1 MELTIRPIRREE
13 FPLLADFLYDA
24 IYRSDPSSPLPRQI
38 IEHPSLRIYIADF
51 GTLPDDRCLVAQAE
65 GHVVGMVWVRC
76 IRAYGYIGEGIPEFV
91 LSVAAPC
98 RGQGIGTRLMR
109 EMLQRLSAAGYPE
122 ASLSVQ
128 RRNPAVR
135 LYRRLGFRTVKR
147 TLEEYIMVC
156 DLRQLPQDT
165 FHPIGRGY
173 YARPLYSKPNS
184 SITFRI
190 SAASAVPSTA
200 TVPAVRS
207 TSTAVTEG
215 SSARFFST
223 LALQWLQLMP
233 PTR

>member
-38 IEHPSLRIYIADF
+38 VEHPSLRIYIADF

-65 GHVVGMVWVRC
+65 GHAVGMVWVRC

-91 LSVAAPC
+91 LSVAAP
-98 RGQGIGTRLMR
+98 LMR

-147 TLEEYIMVC
+147 TPEEYIMAC
-156 DLRQLPQDT
+156 DLRDT
-165 FHPIGRGY
+165 D
-173 YARPLYSKPNS
+173 
-184 SITFRI
+184 
-190 SAASAVPSTA
+190 SAVANRTA
-200 TVPAVRS
+200 G
-207 TSTAVTEG
+207 TE
-215 SSARFFST
+215 
-223 LALQWLQLMP
+223 
-233 PTR
+233 

>member
-38 IEHPSLRIYIADF
+38 VEHPSLRIYIADF
-51 GTLPDDRCLVAQAE
+51 GSPTTAAWSRKRKGTSSEWSGCAAF
-65 GHVVGMVWVRC
+65 
-76 IRAYGYIGEGIPEFV
+76 RAYGYIGEGIPEFV

-147 TLEEYIMVC
+147 TPEEYIMAC
-156 DLRQLPQDT
+156 DLRD
-165 FHPIGRGY
+165 
-173 YARPLYSKPNS
+173 AD
-184 SITFRI
+184 
-190 SAASAVPSTA
+190 SAVANRTA
-200 TVPAVRS
+200 G
-207 TSTAVTEG
+207 TE
-215 SSARFFST
+215 
-223 LALQWLQLMP
+223 
-233 PTR
+233 

>member
-38 IEHPSLRIYIADF
+38 VEHPSLRIYIADF

-91 LSVAAPC
+91 LSVATPC
-98 RGQGIGTRLMR
+98 RGRGIGTRLMR

-135 LYRRLGFRTVKR
+135 LYRRLGFRIVKR
-147 TLEEYIMVC
+147 TPEEYIWPATSATRLPP
-156 DLRQLPQDT
+156 LRTERLEQSRTL
-165 FHPIGRGY
+165 HP
-173 YARPLYSKPNS
+173 K
-184 SITFRI
+184 
-190 SAASAVPSTA
+190 
-200 TVPAVRS
+200 
-207 TSTAVTEG
+207 
-215 SSARFFST
+215 
-223 LALQWLQLMP
+223 
-233 PTR
+233 

>member
-38 IEHPSLRIYIADF
+38 VEHPSLRIYIADF

-147 TLEEYIMVC
+147 TLEEYRLVC
-156 DLRQLPQDT
+156 APRDADSAVANLRAGPPKNT
-165 FHPIGRGY
+165 APKTTAPCGSGRRTPFIRSEEVIY
-173 YARPLYSKPNS
+173 TRPLYSKPNS
-184 SITFRI
+184 SITF
-190 SAASAVPSTA
+190 
-200 TVPAVRS
+200 
-207 TSTAVTEG
+207 
-215 SSARFFST
+215 
-223 LALQWLQLMP
+223 
-233 PTR
+233 

>member
-98 RGQGIGTRLMR
+98 RGQGIGTRLC
-109 EMLQRLSAAGYPE
+109 L
-122 ASLSVQ
+122 
-128 RRNPAVR
+128 N
-135 LYRRLGFRTVKR
+135 
-147 TLEEYIMVC
+147 
-156 DLRQLPQDT
+156 
-165 FHPIGRGY
+165 
-173 YARPLYSKPNS
+173 
-184 SITFRI
+184 
-190 SAASAVPSTA
+190 
-200 TVPAVRS
+200 
-207 TSTAVTEG
+207 
-215 SSARFFST
+215 FFFNFF
-223 LALQWLQLMP
+223 
-233 PTR
+233 

>member
-38 IEHPSLRIYIADF
+38 VEHPSLRIYIADF

-65 GHVVGMVWVRC
+65 GHAVGMVWVRC
-76 IRAYGYIGEGIPEFV
+76 IRAYGYIVEGIPEFV

-147 TLEEYIMVC
+147 TPEEYIMAC
-156 DLRQLPQDT
+156 DLRDT
-165 FHPIGRGY
+165 D
-173 YARPLYSKPNS
+173 
-184 SITFRI
+184 
-190 SAASAVPSTA
+190 SAVANRTA
-200 TVPAVRS
+200 G
-207 TSTAVTEG
+207 TE
-215 SSARFFST
+215 
-223 LALQWLQLMP
+223 
-233 PTR
+233 

>member
-38 IEHPSLRIYIADF
+38 VEHPSLRIYIADF

-135 LYRRLGFRTVKR
+135 LYRRLGFRTVNR
-147 TLEEYIMVC
+147 TP
-156 DLRQLPQDT
+156 DD
-165 FHPIGRGY
+165 
-173 YARPLYSKPNS
+173 
-184 SITFRI
+184 
-190 SAASAVPSTA
+190 
-200 TVPAVRS
+200 
-207 TSTAVTEG
+207 
-215 SSARFFST
+215 
-223 LALQWLQLMP
+223 
-233 PTR
+233 

>member
-1 MELTIRPIRREE
+1 MTRRHSRIRPVGRGSLPGAGHRHKVDARDAATALRSRVSGSLAFGAAPESGRASLPPARIPHRET
-13 FPLLADFLYDA
+13 DT
-24 IYRSDPSSPLPRQI
+24 R
-38 IEHPSLRIYIADF
+38 RIYHGLRSPRHGF
-51 GTLPDDRCLVAQAE
+51 HRCEPNGWNRVE
-65 GHVVGMVWVRC
+65 HC
-76 IRAYGYIGEGIPEFV
+76 
-91 LSVAAPC
+91 
-98 RGQGIGTRLMR
+98 
-109 EMLQRLSAAGYPE
+109 
-122 ASLSVQ
+122 VQ
-128 RRNPAVR
+128 NKGV
-135 LYRRLGFRTVKR
+135 
-147 TLEEYIMVC
+147 
-156 DLRQLPQDT
+156 LRQLPQDA

>member
-38 IEHPSLRIYIADF
+38 VEHPSLRIYIADF

-65 GHVVGMVWVRC
+65 GHVVGMVWGALHSGLRIYRRRHSR
-76 IRAYGYIGEGIPEFV
+76 IRPVGRG
-91 LSVAAPC
+91 SC

-156 DLRQLPQDT
+156 DLRD
-165 FHPIGRGY
+165 
-173 YARPLYSKPNS
+173 AD
-184 SITFRI
+184 
-190 SAASAVPSTA
+190 SAVANRTA
-200 TVPAVRS
+200 G
-207 TSTAVTEG
+207 TE
-215 SSARFFST
+215 
-223 LALQWLQLMP
+223 
-233 PTR
+233 

>member
-38 IEHPSLRIYIADF
+38 VEHPSLRIYIADF

-135 LYRRLGFRTVKR
+135 LYRRRIPPLRTERLEQSR
-147 TLEEYIMVC
+147 TLRPKQRRPAAVAAGRLSSDRKRLFIRAPCTRSPTPRSPSESRRRPPSPRRRPFPLS
-156 DLRQLPQDT
+156 DRLR
-165 FHPIGRGY
+165 
-173 YARPLYSKPNS
+173 RP
-184 SITFRI
+184 
-190 SAASAVPSTA
+190 
-200 TVPAVRS
+200 
-207 TSTAVTEG
+207 
-215 SSARFFST
+215 
-223 LALQWLQLMP
+223 
-233 PTR
+233 

>member
-1 MELTIRPIRREE
+1 MCLQSEKHGIAQRCRQFAAAPCGGLQLAEARAVPAASVEPHGYPNVIPLPPPKKNRYLRRLDLTIRPIRREE

-24 IYRSDPSSPLPRQI
+24 IYRSDPSSPLLRQI
-38 IEHPSLRIYIADF
+38 VEHPSLRIYIADF

-98 RGQGIGTRLMR
+98 RGQDIGTRLMR

-147 TLEEYIMVC
+147 TLEEYIMAC
-156 DLRQLPQDT
+156 DLRDT
-165 FHPIGRGY
+165 D
-173 YARPLYSKPNS
+173 
-184 SITFRI
+184 
-190 SAASAVPSTA
+190 SAVANRTA
-200 TVPAVRS
+200 G
-207 TSTAVTEG
+207 TE
-215 SSARFFST
+215 
-223 LALQWLQLMP
+223 
-233 PTR
+233 

>member
-38 IEHPSLRIYIADF
+38 VEHPSLRIYIADF

-128 RRNPAVR
+128 RSKNISWSATSATRIPPLRTER
-135 LYRRLGFRTVKR
+135 LEQSR
-147 TLEEYIMVC
+147 TLRPKQRRPAAVAAGRLSSDRKRLFIRAPCTRSPTPRSPSESRRRPPSPRRRPFPLS
-156 DLRQLPQDT
+156 DRLR
-165 FHPIGRGY
+165 
-173 YARPLYSKPNS
+173 RP
-184 SITFRI
+184 
-190 SAASAVPSTA
+190 
-200 TVPAVRS
+200 
-207 TSTAVTEG
+207 
-215 SSARFFST
+215 
-223 LALQWLQLMP
+223 
-233 PTR
+233 

>member
-38 IEHPSLRIYIADF
+38 VEHPSLRIYIADF

-128 RRNPAVR
+128 RRESGRASLPPAR
-135 LYRRLGFRTVKR
+135 IPHRETDTRRIYHGLRPPRRGFRRCEPNGWNRVEHCVQNKASCGSCRR
-147 TLEEYIMVC
+147 TPFIRSEEVIY
-156 DLRQLPQDT
+156 T
-165 FHPIGRGY
+165 
-173 YARPLYSKPNS
+173 RPLYSKPNS
-184 SITFRI
+184 SITF
-190 SAASAVPSTA
+190 
-200 TVPAVRS
+200 
-207 TSTAVTEG
+207 
-215 SSARFFST
+215 
-223 LALQWLQLMP
+223 
-233 PTR
+233 

>member
-38 IEHPSLRIYIADF
+38 VEHPSLRIYIADF

-76 IRAYGYIGEGIPEFV
+76 IRAYGYIGEGISEFV

-128 RRNPAVR
+128 RRNPALR

-156 DLRQLPQDT
+156 DLRD
-165 FHPIGRGY
+165 
-173 YARPLYSKPNS
+173 AD
-184 SITFRI
+184 
-190 SAASAVPSTA
+190 SAVANRTA
-200 TVPAVRS
+200 G
-207 TSTAVTEG
+207 TE
-215 SSARFFST
+215 
-223 LALQWLQLMP
+223 
-233 PTR
+233 

>member
-38 IEHPSLRIYIADF
+38 VEHPSLRIYIADF

-156 DLRQLPQDT
+156 DLRD
-165 FHPIGRGY
+165 
-173 YARPLYSKPNS
+173 AD
-184 SITFRI
+184 
-190 SAASAVPSTA
+190 SAVANRTAGTLRPKQRRPAAVAAGRLSSDRKRLFIRAPCTRSPTPRSPSES
-200 TVPAVRS
+200 R
-207 TSTAVTEG
+207 
-215 SSARFFST
+215 RR
-223 LALQWLQLMP
+223 P
-233 PTR
+233 PSPRRRPFPLSDRLRRP

>member
-1 MELTIRPIRREE
+1 
-13 FPLLADFLYDA
+13 
-24 IYRSDPSSPLPRQI
+24 
-38 IEHPSLRIYIADF
+38 
-51 GTLPDDRCLVAQAE
+51 
-65 GHVVGMVWVRC
+65 
-76 IRAYGYIGEGIPEFV
+76 
-91 LSVAAPC
+91 
-98 RGQGIGTRLMR
+98 MR

-156 DLRQLPQDT
+156 DLRDADSRRCEPNGWNRVEHCVQNKGVLRQLPQDA

>member
-38 IEHPSLRIYIADF
+38 VEHPSLRIYIADF

-128 RRNPAVR
+128 RRESGPASLPPAR
-135 LYRRLGFRTVKR
+135 IPHRETDTRRIYHGLRPPRRGFRRCEPNGWNRVEHCVQNKS
-147 TLEEYIMVC
+147 V
-156 DLRQLPQDT
+156 LRQLPQDT

-184 SITFRI
+184 SITF
-190 SAASAVPSTA
+190 
-200 TVPAVRS
+200 
-207 TSTAVTEG
+207 
-215 SSARFFST
+215 
-223 LALQWLQLMP
+223 
-233 PTR
+233 